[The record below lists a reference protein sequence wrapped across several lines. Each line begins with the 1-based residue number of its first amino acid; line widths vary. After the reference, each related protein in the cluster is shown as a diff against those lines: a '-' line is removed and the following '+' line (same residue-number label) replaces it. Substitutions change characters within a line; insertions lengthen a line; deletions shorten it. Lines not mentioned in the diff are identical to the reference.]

1 MFAKPKKVE
10 AVAAPKSRIVGK
22 VPTTVKG
29 LARLAALKTLL
40 ANVET
45 MIEAEEAGVRK
56 SVLDILIA
64 NGKKSAKKP
73 DSIYVA
79 ETGEGFNA
87 TANATLRRRAS
98 NSVISEEE
106 AEILTANGIPFE
118 IMEKTPEM
126 LAVNPEHAGNAELLA
141 KVDRATAKLGLPE
154 DFIIMIPA
162 ETKKVATDESVDKLF
177 SGSFGTEAIEELIP
191 LVSVPTLGRYK
202 VSDSAAAVKAVE
214 KMINEEVFKRVRVPA
229 GTSKKAA

>member
-10 AVAAPKSRIVGK
+10 TAAAPKSRVVGK
-22 VPTTVKG
+22 TPSTVKG

-64 NGKKSAKKP
+64 NGIKASKKP

-106 AEILTANGIPFE
+106 AEILTANGIPFDV
-118 IMEKTPEM
+118 MEKTPEM
-126 LAVNPEHAGNAELLA
+126 LAVNPEHAGNRELLE
-141 KVDRATAKLGLPE
+141 KVDRATARLGLPE
-154 DFIIMIPA
+154 DFIVLIPG
-162 ETKKVATDESVDKLF
+162 ENKRIATDESVDKLF
-177 SGSFGTEAIEELIP
+177 AGSFEAETIEELLP

-202 VSDSAAAVKAVE
+202 VSDSAAAVRAVE
-214 KMINEEVFKRVRVPA
+214 KMVNEEVFKRVRVPA
-229 GTSKKAA
+229 GTKKAA